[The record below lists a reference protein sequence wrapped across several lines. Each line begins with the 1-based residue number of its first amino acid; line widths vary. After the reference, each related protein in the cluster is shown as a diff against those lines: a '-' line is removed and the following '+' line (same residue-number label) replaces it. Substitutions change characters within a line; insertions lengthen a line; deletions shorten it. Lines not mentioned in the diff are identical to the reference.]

1 MAGREVPPHRGDA
14 RAIPDSSTRR
24 IEKLL
29 EQRVEG
35 LIYASG
41 FHREVTLPPIAFD
54 VPTVLV
60 HCFDADGRLPSIVPD
75 EEGGGHSAT
84 RRLIEAGHRRIGFIN
99 LEPDTTAARGRLAGY
114 RRALVEAGIEPVDDL
129 VMSSDDSSADGGY
142 TAASALLNLA
152 DRPTAIFCGTDRIAM
167 GAYDAIKEHGLSIP
181 SDVAVVGFDNQE
193 LIAAYLRPKLT
204 TVALPFHEMGTRG
217 VEMLGA
223 ALAAGQ
229 PIDTRTGDDRLPAGR
244 TLVGLR
250 SSQPIESIPTP
261 SLAAE
266 KQQRSSTEMESSMMT
281 RPTTSRRVRALGA
294 IALAGALA
302 LTGCAGGGTSGGA
315 RRHPAPAPS
324 PARTRRRSAAT
335 STRSPPMPHR

>member
-1 MAGREVPPHRGDA
+1 MAEGSKAVRMGDIAQRVGVSRTAVSFVLNNRDDGSVSPATRERILRAAEDLGYRPHAAA
-14 RAIPDSSTRR
+14 RALAAQKSGLLGLVTEIVTSPFGMETVKGAQDRSWKEGKFLLIAATDGNPGLERAA

-84 RRLIEAGHRRIGFIN
+84 RHLIEAGHRRIGFIN

-114 RRALVEAGIEPVDDL
+114 RRALDDAGVEPDDDL
-129 VMSSDDSSADGGY
+129 VRSSDDSSADGGY
-142 TAASALLNLA
+142 LAASALLSLP

-217 VEMLGA
+217 VEMLGT

-229 PIDTRTGDDRLPAGR
+229 PIAPEQVTVGCP
-244 TLVGLR
+244 LVER
-250 SSQPIESIPTP
+250 SS
-261 SLAAE
+261 
-266 KQQRSSTEMESSMMT
+266 
-281 RPTTSRRVRALGA
+281 V
-294 IALAGALA
+294 
-302 LTGCAGGGTSGGA
+302 
-315 RRHPAPAPS
+315 
-324 PARTRRRSAAT
+324 
-335 STRSPPMPHR
+335 